1 MSPWIFG
8 LPFSR
13 LHLAEQLLR
22 RNGLLPQNRDMAV
35 VVAAAVVAVTVAVAL
50 AVAVGRG
57 VVGVVEM
64 WCFLRAISSV
74 HRFLMATGKFMEISK
89 IGDPRIFA
97 DVIIFLNRTLF
108 CRTPV
113 LYKTNGPTGEPG
125 MHHIAWAIHLLG
137 QTTNNRR
144 KVVGPS

>member
-50 AVAVGRG
+50 AV
-57 VVGVVEM
+57 VVEM

-97 DVIIFLNRTLF
+97 DVIVFLNRTLF

-125 MHHIAWAIHLLG
+125 MHHIA
-137 QTTNNRR
+137 
-144 KVVGPS
+144 